1 MASQPFRKLSIS
13 VPESM
18 ALQMEQ
24 VAAQEARTMS
34 ELVRESFRAYTAQQI
49 RKRFEAG
56 HEYAKRRNPRQ
67 YKEADVPRLV
77 KEVRKQSAGQ
87 RKSE

>member
-1 MASQPFRKLSIS
+1 
-13 VPESM
+13 M

-56 HEYAKRRNPRQ
+56 HEYAGKRNPRN

-77 KEVRKQSAGQ
+77 KEAQKQLALERNS
-87 RKSE
+87 K

>member
-1 MASQPFRKLSIS
+1 
-13 VPESM
+13 M

-24 VAAQEARTMS
+24 VAAREARTMS

-49 RKRFEAG
+49 RQRLETG
-56 HEYAKRRNPRQ
+56 HNYAKGCNSHR

-77 KEVRKQSAGQ
+77 EEVRKEAAAE
-87 RKSE
+87 RKAK